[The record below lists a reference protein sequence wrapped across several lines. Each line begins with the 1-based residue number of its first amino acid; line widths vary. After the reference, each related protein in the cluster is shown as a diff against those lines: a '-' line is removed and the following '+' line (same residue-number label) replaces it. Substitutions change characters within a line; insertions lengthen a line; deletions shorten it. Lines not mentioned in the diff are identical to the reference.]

1 MQDDAQITMTSVQGV
16 ALVLGVALIYLAIR
30 LLPRLLLGFKAY
42 LPPAE
47 VARLMGSDDQIL
59 LLDVRSPAEY
69 SGELGHIAEAR
80 NIPLNE
86 LQRWSENAA
95 EAEQSK
101 HVVLICRTDTRAAFA
116 GRMLNRAGV
125 ARVSVMSGGMSAW
138 VDDHRGVAVRPSS
151 GEVSN
156 MRGSG
161 TASRKQNP

>member
-1 MQDDAQITMTSVQGV
+1 MQDEAQITMTSVQGV
-16 ALVLGVALIYLAIR
+16 ALVLAVASIYLAIR

-47 VARLMGSDDQIL
+47 VARLMGSDEQIL

-69 SGELGHIAEAR
+69 SGELGHIPEAR

-116 GRMLNRAGV
+116 GRMLKSAGF